1 MQVGLK
7 HEEAQLK
14 EGSDKTDLMLQ
25 DLEKESK
32 KVKLKNEE
40 VKAITAACKKNAEMI
55 ATERE
60 SAEKDLQAALPA
72 LRRAEDAVSSL
83 DNKDIVEIKRTKTP
97 HEVIKYI
104 FDLVCIYFQA
114 KLSLV
119 TPVKK
124 VEKKQIF
131 LKDSWYDSGKAMLG
145 DTN

>member
-40 VKAITAACKKNAEMI
+40 VKAITAACTEMT
-55 ATERE
+55 ATQRE
-60 SAEKDLQAALPA
+60 SAEKDIQAALPA
-72 LRRAEDAVSSL
+72 LHRAEDAVSSL

-119 TPVKK
+119 IPVKK